1 MVEHPKNAGATLESP
16 QADEQTASAYRFLV
30 TLTAEKETALVV
42 RETRPIVE
50 RVTLTSSRPETL
62 LSYTS
67 NQEIPSNVQT
77 ALRKAVDL
85 WNAVRN
91 AETAVSDTEKNR
103 SFFIQEQERIR
114 KNLEATGSQTPQG
127 QEYLARL
134 KSLDTSIDNST
145 AELEKLTANVK
156 NAQKAYADYLANLSL

>member
-1 MVEHPKNAGATLESP
+1 
-16 QADEQTASAYRFLV
+16 LV

-67 NQEIPSNVQT
+67 NQEIPSNVQA
-77 ALRKAVDL
+77 ALRQAVNL
-85 WNAVRN
+85 WNAVTS
-91 AETAVSDTEKNR
+91 AQAAVSEAEKNR
-103 SFFIQEQERIR
+103 TFFIQEQERIR
-114 KNLEATGSQTPQG
+114 KNLEVTGAQTPQG
-127 QEYLARL
+127 QEYLGRL

-145 AELEKLTANVK
+145 AELEKLNAK
-156 NAQKAYADYLANLSL
+156 GKDAQKAYADYLANLKL